1 MTDKQE
7 KDVIPPEIRK
17 AFGKYLKAVP
27 AAHDKQTKSN
37 LFSFNRKQIRV
48 VLIGIVLIFLLGL
61 CPPWVKTYKAES
73 KYSQKP
79 IGHFLLIDPPQ
90 LVDPPLSELKAM
102 RLGYGVHIDF
112 SMLFFEWLIIVIAVC
127 AIIGFM
133 KYKAENKD

>member
-27 AAHDKQTKSN
+27 ATHDKQTKSN

-73 KYSQKP
+73 KYSQKT

-90 LVDPPLSELKAM
+90 LKDRAM
-102 RLGYGVHIDF
+102 HRGYGIHIDF